1 MRFWFVVAILESRTC
16 AKNMGHAERDQQI
29 AKRTIYSSKTK
40 WAKSKG
46 EPESLFPSPSI
57 LFSRETKRNE
67 TNSLDDWQKKKE
79 KPSASSF
86 HAVLPLDTPHSSL
99 PFLFLYFSFFFIFQP
114 LHFCPVALVSSRTKQ
129 GFSIVVK
136 KKKGRKGKKEEREK
150 NRGKDA
156 TLGRASATRVAFSK
170 SVMDGLM
177 APFGECVFAGKSLKL
192 RSLFRPDAV
201 NSRPF
206 SCFSNRFLFFF
217 SLLIHANRFERQFP
231 SLLDLFNEMIH
242 KSV

>member
-1 MRFWFVVAILESRTC
+1 
-16 AKNMGHAERDQQI
+16 MGEKQRGARI
-29 AKRTIYSSKTK
+29 
-40 WAKSKG
+40 
-46 EPESLFPSPSI
+46 SLS
-57 LFSRETKRNE
+57 FSLHSFFTRNETKRNE

-114 LHFCPVALVSSRTKQ
+114 LHFCPAALVSSRTKQ

-136 KKKGRKGKKEEREK
+136 KKKEEKERKKEEREE

-156 TLGRASATRVAFSK
+156 TLGRASATRLAFSK

-217 SLLIHANRFERQFP
+217 SLLIHFERQFP
-231 SLLDLFNEMIH
+231 PPPDFFNEMIH

>member
-1 MRFWFVVAILESRTC
+1 MTGR
-16 AKNMGHAERDQQI
+16 
-29 AKRTIYSSKTK
+29 
-40 WAKSKG
+40 
-46 EPESLFPSPSI
+46 
-57 LFSRETKRNE
+57 
-67 TNSLDDWQKKKE
+67 

-114 LHFCPVALVSSRTKQ
+114 LHFCPAALVSSRTKQ

-136 KKKGRKGKKEEREK
+136 KKKEEKERKKEEREK

-231 SLLDLFNEMIH
+231 PSLDLFKEMIH

>member
-1 MRFWFVVAILESRTC
+1 
-16 AKNMGHAERDQQI
+16 MGHAERDQQI

-99 PFLFLYFSFFFIFQP
+99 PFLFLYFSFFFYFSTAP
-114 LHFCPVALVSSRTKQ
+114 LLPRRARFLAHKARILDSR
-129 GFSIVVK
+129 K
-136 KKKGRKGKKEEREK
+136 KKKGRKGKKKRGE
-150 NRGKDA
+150 RGKSRQ
-156 TLGRASATRVAFSK
+156 GRDIGSSIGDKAGVFKKR
-170 SVMDGLM
+170 DGRING
-177 APFGECVFAGKSLKL
+177 PV
-192 RSLFRPDAV
+192 R
-201 NSRPF
+201 
-206 SCFSNRFLFFF
+206 
-217 SLLIHANRFERQFP
+217 
-231 SLLDLFNEMIH
+231 
-242 KSV
+242 